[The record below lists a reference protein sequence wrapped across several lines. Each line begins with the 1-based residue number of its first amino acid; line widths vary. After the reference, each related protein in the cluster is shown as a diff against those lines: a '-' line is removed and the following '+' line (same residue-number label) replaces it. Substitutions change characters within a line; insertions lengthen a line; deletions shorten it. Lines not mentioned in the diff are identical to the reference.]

1 MSKWKIRTPEMYQNI
16 PEGGYTPRSGVAI
29 LVALLLY
36 LIYTVMSIIPQGVQ
50 AVLWFSPRMG
60 EGQSI
65 LDLQEGY
72 MSDPSTLLTAL
83 YCGALL
89 ILVTAFYI
97 RRIEK
102 RPLSTIG
109 LSRRR
114 VLPRYLLGLG
124 IGVLMMALTS
134 WPAFVLE
141 EVVWKG
147 FTPIVPVFFGAF
159 VIQGAS
165 EEVLFRGMLLS
176 SMARKTGVFT
186 AVMLSSGLFALMHL
200 ATFEGLL
207 YLLTLFGLGVL
218 MAVVTI
224 RTNSLW
230 AACGLHTA
238 WNFVSGLLASGN
250 AGGVGMDYSVVTIG
264 DPNAP
269 LPDFGFIGNPFYLYY
284 IVVFAAAIAV
294 VIFAG
299 KNKLAV
305 LRTEGELSLAG
316 ARRIAKAAL
325 PRPVLDY
332 ANVIAGMVR
341 SDDEKAAALLCLA
354 AEHGVPPYTM
364 AESGVGKHAGLAA
377 LALTRRPGETEQAR
391 WERVQM
397 DPVAVP
403 VFQAQARYAADYAA
417 RQAAAQ
423 WHAQMAQYNQAML
436 MQQGNWLAGYTHPT
450 GAPAMQSEQQA
461 QPLPSPE
468 PQPQPEKK
476 DEDTADN

>member
-16 PEGGYTPRSGVAI
+16 PEGGYAPRPGIAI

-36 LIYTVMSIIPQGVQ
+36 LIYTVMSVIPQGVQ
-50 AVLWFSPRMG
+50 AVLWFAPRIG
-60 EGQSI
+60 AGQSI
-65 LDLQEGY
+65 FDLMEGY
-72 MSDPSTLLTAL
+72 MNEPSTLLTAL
-83 YCGALL
+83 YGGALL

-109 LSRRR
+109 LSRKGIP
-114 VLPRYLLGLG
+114 LRYLLGFG

-134 WPAFVLE
+134 WPAFALE

-147 FTPIVPVFFGAF
+147 FTPLVALFFGAF
-159 VIQGAS
+159 LIQGAS

-176 SMARKTGVFT
+176 SMSRKTGVFT
-186 AVMLSSGLFALMHL
+186 AVMLSSALFAAMHL
-200 ATFEGLL
+200 ASFEGLL
-207 YLLTLFGLGVL
+207 YLLTLFGLGAL

-238 WNFVSGLLASGN
+238 WNFVSGLLASGE
-250 AGGVGMDYSVVTIG
+250 AGGIGMDYSVVTIG

-284 IVVFAAAIAV
+284 IAVFAAAIAV

-305 LRTEGELSLAG
+305 LRPEGELSLAG
-316 ARRIAKAAL
+316 ARSIAKTAL
-325 PRPVLDY
+325 PKPALDY
-332 ANVIAGMVR
+332 ANIIVGMVR

-354 AEHGVPPYTM
+354 AERGVPPYAM
-364 AESGVGKHAGLAA
+364 AENGVGRHAGLAA
-377 LALTRRPGETEQAR
+377 LALARRPGESEQAR
-391 WERVQM
+391 WERVQA

-417 RQAAAQ
+417 QQAAVQ
-423 WHAQMAQYNQAML
+423 WHAQMAQYNQAMAV
-436 MQQGNWLAGYTHPT
+436 QQGNWLAGYTGQMP
-450 GAPAMQSEQQA
+450 
-461 QPLPSPE
+461 QPNTEEAKQTELSAE

-476 DEDTADN
+476 DEDTAGY